1 MPKTLR
7 TQRQLRLIELL
18 ALHRKEAGLSQA
30 AVAEALGRY
39 QSVIAAMESGSRRI
53 DVVEFL
59 DLAEAIGFDP
69 HALIDTLLAT
79 PKALI

>member
-7 TQRQLRLIELL
+7 SPRQLRLTELL
-18 ALHRKEAGLSQA
+18 IAQRKNAGLSQA
-30 AVAEALGRY
+30 ALADALGRY

-59 DLAEAIGFDP
+59 DIAEVVGFDI
-69 HALIDTLLAT
+69 HEMIDALLAT
-79 PKALI
+79 KTPAA

>member
-7 TQRQLRLIELL
+7 SPRQLRLTELL
-18 ALHRKEAGLSQA
+18 IAQRKKAGLSQA
-30 AVAEALGRY
+30 ALADALGRY

-59 DLAEAIGFDP
+59 DIAEVVGFDI
-69 HALIDTLLAT
+69 HEMIDALLAT
-79 PKALI
+79 KTPPA

>member
-7 TQRQLRLIELL
+7 SPRQIRLIELL
-18 ALHRKEAGLSQA
+18 IEQRKRVGLSQA
-30 AVAEALGRY
+30 ALAKALGRY

-59 DLAEAIGFDP
+59 EIAEVIGFDP
-69 HALIDTLLAT
+69 HALIDALRKT
-79 PKALI
+79 PRQPS

>member
-7 TQRQLRLIELL
+7 SPRQQRLIELL
-18 ALHRKEAGLSQA
+18 ITQRKKAGLSQA
-30 AVAEALGRY
+30 ALADALGRY

-59 DLAEAIGFDP
+59 DIAEVVGFDI
-69 HALIDTLLAT
+69 HEVIDALLAT
-79 PKALI
+79 KTPTA

>member
-7 TQRQLRLIELL
+7 SPRQLRLIELL
-18 ALHRKEAGLSQA
+18 VERRNAGGISQA
-30 AVAEALGRY
+30 FVAQKLGRY

-59 DLAEAIGFDP
+59 DIAEAVGFDP
-69 HALIDTLLAT
+69 HEVIDLLLAT
-79 PKALI
+79 PKVGG

>member
-7 TQRQLRLIELL
+7 SPRQLRLTELL
-18 ALHRKEAGLSQA
+18 IAQRKKAGLSQA
-30 AVAEALGRY
+30 ALADALGRY

-59 DLAEAIGFDP
+59 DIAEVVGFDI
-69 HALIDTLLAT
+69 HEMIDALLAT
-79 PKALI
+79 AKPAA

>member
-7 TQRQLRLIELL
+7 SPRQQRLIELL
-18 ALHRKEAGLSQA
+18 VARRKAAGLSQA
-30 AVAEALGRY
+30 ALADALGRY

-59 DLAEAIGFDP
+59 DIADVIGFDI
-69 HALIDTLLAT
+69 HEMIDALRAMDKSAS
-79 PKALI
+79 

>member
-7 TQRQLRLIELL
+7 SPRQQRLIELL
-18 ALHRKEAGLSQA
+18 IEQRKKAGLSQA
-30 AVAEALGRY
+30 ALADALGRY

-59 DLAEAIGFDP
+59 DIAEVVGFDI
-69 HALIDTLLAT
+69 HEMIDALLAT
-79 PKALI
+79 KTPAA

>member
-7 TQRQLRLIELL
+7 TERQLRLIELL
-18 ALHRKEAGLSQA
+18 ALYRKDAGMSQA
-30 AVAEALGRY
+30 SVAEALGRY

-59 DLAEAIGFDP
+59 DLAEVIGFDV
-69 HALIDTLLAT
+69 HGFIDLLLQT
-79 PKALI
+79 PRQPV